1 MSYTFPMSVASGRP
15 IDSIRDY
22 VAALEA
28 RGRLLRIKSMDQDQ
42 YEITAFAYRLLERFG
57 SEAAPGF
64 LVERVRIDGQ
74 WRDGPVLA
82 NLYGSWPDEALLFG
96 VAAIND
102 DQHQMYRAVIDTL
115 VSQLDRS
122 GNWPRI
128 PPVVVPAAQAPCK
141 EVVLTGDAIDI
152 ERFAW
157 LKNNPGDAGRYI
169 NMGSVFMR
177 DPELGSNVGTY
188 RCQVKGPRKVMV
200 NFEAGQ
206 TGHRMVMAASQRG
219 ETTVPVALVIGQ
231 DPMTWMVSSS
241 RVPNRIGNRKPIDE
255 LAVAGGF
262 RGKAIDVV
270 RTGGGDFLVPANAE
284 MVIEGTVDIVNLEPE
299 GPYHEMYG
307 YMGIAKEKNYVMRVD
322 ALTHRRQ
329 PWVMN
334 SFTGVVSEYCTAA
347 QSAASI
353 YSLRKTFPQV
363 VDYFMPGD
371 SQGIAYI
378 SIRKDAP
385 GQGLKVAEPLAN
397 FNPLSR
403 IVIVVDDDIDILDS
417 AAVRFAIG
425 SRWQPGSATEILR
438 GKRAFALDPGSPD
451 RVTTSKA
458 IIDAT
463 RQWPEEGGPPVYQE
477 LNRAVLL
484 RAAPDIVERMKAR
497 WPGKLRRDRR
507 F

>member
-28 RGRLLRIKSMDQDQ
+28 RGRLLRIESMDQDQ

-188 RCQVKGPRKVMV
+188 RCQVKGPRKIGV
-200 NFEAGQ
+200 N
-206 TGHRMVMAASQRG
+206 
-219 ETTVPVALVIGQ
+219 
-231 DPMTWMVSSS
+231 
-241 RVPNRIGNRKPIDE
+241 
-255 LAVAGGF
+255 
-262 RGKAIDVV
+262 
-270 RTGGGDFLVPANAE
+270 
-284 MVIEGTVDIVNLEPE
+284 PE
-299 GPYHEMYG
+299 
-307 YMGIAKEKNYVMRVD
+307 
-322 ALTHRRQ
+322 
-329 PWVMN
+329 
-334 SFTGVVSEYCTAA
+334 
-347 QSAASI
+347 
-353 YSLRKTFPQV
+353 
-363 VDYFMPGD
+363 
-371 SQGIAYI
+371 
-378 SIRKDAP
+378 P
-385 GQGLKVAEPLAN
+385 GQHGWLLAHER
-397 FNPLSR
+397 L
-403 IVIVVDDDIDILDS
+403 
-417 AAVRFAIG
+417 G
-425 SRWQPGSATEILR
+425 
-438 GKRAFALDPGSPD
+438 RAG
-451 RVTTSKA
+451 
-458 IIDAT
+458 
-463 RQWPEEGGPPVYQE
+463 
-477 LNRAVLL
+477 
-484 RAAPDIVERMKAR
+484 
-497 WPGKLRRDRR
+497 
-507 F
+507 